1 MVKVKVRK
9 NHPDVASEPR
19 HVPTQDRE
27 PSASFAICEK
37 VRLGTLVPGII
48 HNLSTPLSGVI
59 GGIQLL
65 EMRAVNIAEAVEKL
79 DDSSHPQW
87 KEVLDQLKRT
97 QKSIRLI
104 SRNADS
110 LSNLI
115 QNLVARINRFSVK
128 NADIY
133 SLNQLVEME
142 LQFLESNLYF
152 KHRVRRSVHL
162 QDNLPPLHC
171 IFSIFAESLDG
182 IVYTAIDLHG
192 SQKEPLL
199 ELVFTTTSTP
209 NDLALTID
217 CNVPLSRFEE
227 VPQANESS
235 ASSGP
240 GLQQCFA
247 HLQEDSW
254 EVEMRASDLGTLF
267 ELKHAP
273 FRLASRK

>member
-9 NHPDVASEPR
+9 NHPNVASEPQ
-19 HVPTQDRE
+19 HIPVKDRE

-37 VRLGTLVPGII
+37 VRLGSLVPGII

-79 DDSSHPQW
+79 DESEDPQW

-142 LQFLESNLYF
+142 LRFLESNLYF

-162 QDNLPPLHC
+162 QDNLSPLHC
-171 IFSIFAESLDG
+171 IFPVFAESLDE
-182 IVYTAIDLHG
+182 IVYTAMDLHG
-192 SQKEPLL
+192 SQKGPLL
-199 ELVFTTTSTP
+199 ELVFTTASTP
-209 NDLALTID
+209 DDLSLTID
-217 CNVPLSRFEE
+217 CSVPLSRFEE
-227 VPQANESS
+227 IAQSNEST

-240 GLQQCFA
+240 GLQQYIA
-247 HLQEDSW
+247 HLHEDGW

-267 ELKHAP
+267 ELRHAP
-273 FRLASRK
+273 FRLASRR

>member
-9 NHPDVASEPR
+9 NHPNVASEPQR
-19 HVPTQDRE
+19 IPVQDRE

-37 VRLGTLVPGII
+37 VRLGSLVPGII

-65 EMRAVNIAEAVEKL
+65 EMRSVNIAEAVEKL
-79 DDSSHPQW
+79 DSSEDPQW

-115 QNLVARINRFSVK
+115 QNLVARINRFSIK

-142 LQFLESNLYF
+142 LRFLESNLYF

-171 IFSIFAESLDG
+171 IFPVFAESLDE
-182 IVYTAIDLHG
+182 IVYTAMDLHG
-192 SQKEPLL
+192 SQKGPLL
-199 ELVFTTTSTP
+199 ELVFTTASTP
-209 NDLALTID
+209 DDLSLTID
-217 CNVPLSRFEE
+217 CSVPLSRFEE
-227 VPQANESS
+227 FAQANESTMS
-235 ASSGP
+235 TDP
-240 GLQQCFA
+240 GLQKYFA
-247 HLQEDSW
+247 HLHEDGW
-254 EVEMRASDLGTLF
+254 EVEMHASDLGTLF
-267 ELKHAP
+267 ELKHAL